1 QSTASS
7 AAGVNSESSQCA
19 CKRALGA
26 GIAGAA
32 SRSGATR
39 IGSVRSGAR
48 TVTTIGAGSAGGSV
62 SDATASGAGSATGV
76 GQASWPVASSYG
88 WASGSASGAAAS
100 TSGAGSATGSAGA
113 VEFAG
118 ESACATDGK
127 LFSCSGGA
135 CFSLPTPACGRISS
149 RLPTVASP
157 MGAPSASGA
166 GLTTGSVFGAAASGA
181 GSATGS
187 VSGAA
192 ASGAGSAT
200 GSVSGAPASSAGST
214 TGSVSGAAASGMS
227 SATGSVSGA
236 AATSGTSSA
245 SGSASGASAPVPG
258 PRSPIGTKS
267 DATPSPSGATSG
279 SGPDTAISAS
289 GAATGAAST
298 PATRASFRLYSMIKP
313 GSVPS
318 TNSGVSD
325 LPQPRDRSPPKPVS
339 ASSRKAAFTGSCHS
353 SRAASSWKPATVH
366 SPHPSRNSMH
376 AVAWRSQEPL
386 RRSTAAFQR
395 TLVRKGPAL
404 PAGTRQPLAPSTLH

>member
-26 GIAGAA
+26 GTAGAA

-48 TVTTIGAGSAGGSV
+48 TVTTMGAGSAGGSV
-62 SDATASGAGSATGV
+62 S
-76 GQASWPVASSYG
+76 
-88 WASGSASGAAAS
+88 GAAAS
-100 TSGAGSATGSAGA
+100 GTISATGSAFGA

-181 GSATGS
+181 PSATGS